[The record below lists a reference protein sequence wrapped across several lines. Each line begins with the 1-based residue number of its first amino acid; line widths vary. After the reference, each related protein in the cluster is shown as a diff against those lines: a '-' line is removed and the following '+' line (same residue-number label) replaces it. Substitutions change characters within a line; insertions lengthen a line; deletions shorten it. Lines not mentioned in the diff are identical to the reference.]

1 MQLFL
6 QLALLLLQPPLVLQE
21 FALLH
26 LQLPHLL
33 LAGLVLFLQFCQSG
47 QQCITLWAGQGGVVT
62 PKVFSACVA
71 SRAFLCPPASTDSPG
86 LPTLY

>member
-6 QLALLLLQPPLVLQE
+6 QLALLLLHPPLIFQE

-26 LQLPHLL
+26 LQRLYLL

-47 QQCITLWAGQGGVVT
+47 QQRIALEGRSMEG
-62 PKVFSACVA
+62 
-71 SRAFLCPPASTDSPG
+71 RLLCKAVLCLRS
-86 LPTLY
+86 

>member
-6 QLALLLLQPPLVLQE
+6 QLALLLLHPPLVLQE
-21 FALLH
+21 LTLLH

-47 QQCITLWAGQGGVVT
+47 QQCVTLWVGVGVEGVVT
-62 PKVFSACVA
+62 
-71 SRAFLCPPASTDSPG
+71 L
-86 LPTLY
+86 